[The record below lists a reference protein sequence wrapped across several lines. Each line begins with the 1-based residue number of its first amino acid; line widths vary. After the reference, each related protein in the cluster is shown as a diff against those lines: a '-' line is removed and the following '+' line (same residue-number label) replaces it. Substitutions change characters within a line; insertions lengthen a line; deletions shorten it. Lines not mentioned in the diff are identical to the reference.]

1 MLRMIPGTGEGQM
14 LIWGKPFR
22 GKELEDLKG
31 FLADADLKYE
41 EGIEYSVCLTEEDG
55 RIMGCG
61 CVEENVIKCVAVDKR
76 YQGQGLLT
84 MIMSEQ
90 TQYLYEKGR
99 THIFIYTK
107 PKNLDIFADLGYYKV
122 YRTDEILLL
131 ENREKGFASYLKK
144 LRDETPEEALPQRGA
159 PETAGNGDG
168 TGRYP
173 EIGAVVANCN
183 PFTLGHRYLLEEALK
198 QCDYL
203 HLFVLSDNRG
213 AFSAQERYEMV
224 KRGIEGLEK
233 VILHETSGYMISAAT
248 FPTYFFKDRMQGEL
262 ANCRLDLELF
272 GACIAP
278 WLQITSR
285 FVGTEPCCGITR
297 AYNEEMKR
305 ILPGYGISVTE
316 MERKTK
322 GGMPISASEVRRSI
336 VKGDF
341 GRVKEAVPERVYRY
355 LMENTGDKYAKD

>member
-1 MLRMIPGTGEGQM
+1 M
-14 LIWGKPFR
+14 LIRGKPFIR
-22 GKELEDLKG
+22 KELEDLKG
-31 FLADADLKYE
+31 FLAGAELKYE
-41 EGIEYSVCLTEEDG
+41 EGIEYSVCLTEENG
-55 RIMGCG
+55 RIIGCG
-61 CVEENVIKCVAVDKR
+61 CVEENVIKCVAVDKQ
-76 YQGQGLLT
+76 YQGQGLLAV
-84 MIMSEQ
+84 IISEL

-107 PKNLDIFADLGYYKV
+107 PKNLDIFADMGYYKV

-131 ENREKGFASYLKK
+131 ENREKGFAGYLKK
-144 LRDETPEEALPQRGA
+144 LRDETPKEALTQRGV
-159 PETAGNGDG
+159 PEKAGSEDG
-168 TGRYP
+168 MGRYP
-173 EIGAVVANCN
+173 EIGAVVAHCN
-183 PFTLGHRYLLEEALK
+183 PFTLGHRYLVEEALK

-233 VILHETSGYMISAAT
+233 VILHETSGYLISAAT
-248 FPTYFFKDRMQGEL
+248 FPTYFFKDRIQGEL

-272 GACIAP
+272 GAYIAP

-285 FVGTEPCCGITR
+285 FVGTEPCCRVTR

-322 GGMPISASEVRRSI
+322 NNTPISASEVRRSI
-336 VKGDF
+336 AKGDF
-341 GRVKEAVPERVYRY
+341 RRVKAVVPERVYQY
-355 LMENTGDKYAKD
+355 LMENAGDKYAKD